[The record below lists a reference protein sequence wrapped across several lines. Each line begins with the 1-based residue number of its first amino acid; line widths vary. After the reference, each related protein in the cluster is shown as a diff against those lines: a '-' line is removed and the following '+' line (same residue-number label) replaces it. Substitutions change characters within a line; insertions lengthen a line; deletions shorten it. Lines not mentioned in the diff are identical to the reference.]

1 MTTTGAP
8 DPVPG
13 PPPSTPLATGPLG
26 IALLDFARTPE
37 HRPPTDHALTY
48 VLTALWHGDRLLL
61 VLERERGCWELP
73 GGGIDPGETPR
84 TAAAREVREETGLVV
99 AADDLR
105 FVGFP
110 YTTLVGHPPSR
121 GALFTAAIADPGA
134 LGAVPFAPNDEIA
147 ATLWWD
153 GTTPPPGGRLQTVDL
168 HLAALTRE

>member
-8 DPVPG
+8 DPGRTPADSV
-13 PPPSTPLATGPLG
+13 PLASGPLG
-26 IALLDFARTPE
+26 IDLLDFARVPE
-37 HRPPTDHALTY
+37 HEPPSDHALTY
-48 VLTALWHGDRLLL
+48 ALTALWHGDRLLL
-61 VLERERGCWELP
+61 VHERERNCWELP

-84 TAAAREVREETGLVV
+84 TAAAREVREETGLTV

-121 GALFTAAIADPGA
+121 GALFTATIADPGA
-134 LGAVPFAPNDEIA
+134 LGPVPFTPNDEIA

-153 GTTPPPGGRLQTVDL
+153 GAAPPPGGLLQTVDI
-168 HLAALTRE
+168 HLAALARE